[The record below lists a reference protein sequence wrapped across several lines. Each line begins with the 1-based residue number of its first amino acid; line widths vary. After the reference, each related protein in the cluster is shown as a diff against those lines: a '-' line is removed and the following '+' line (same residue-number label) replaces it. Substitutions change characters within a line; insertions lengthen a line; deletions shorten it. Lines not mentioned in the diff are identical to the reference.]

1 MADEMD
7 DKEMVH
13 GEELF
18 SAKVKAGS
26 RTYFI
31 DVQRAA
37 NGAKYLK
44 ISESRLGN
52 GDERHEHHRVMVF
65 EEHLLDF
72 IDAFHEA
79 CLHVPGQSSKG
90 RAALSCEAALAR
102 RSGTKP
108 KWSAAR
114 LAEMREEHPR
124 AYEKWTE
131 EEDARLR
138 AEFAKGTTREELT
151 ILFQR
156 QPSAISSRLRKLGL
170 LRAPE

>member
-1 MADEMD
+1 MGDQH
-7 DKEMVH
+7 H

-37 NGAKYLK
+37 NGAKYLR
-44 ISESRLGN
+44 ISESRRCQGE
-52 GDERHEHHRVMVF
+52 ERQKRHRVIVF

-79 CLHVPGQSSKG
+79 CLHVSGQSSEG
-90 RAALSCEAALAR
+90 HADRDPEVTPAR
-102 RSGTKP
+102 RNGVKP

-131 EEDARLR
+131 EDDARLR
-138 AEFAKGTTREELT
+138 SEFAKGTTKEELT

-156 QPSAISSRLRKLGL
+156 QPSAIRSRLRKLGL
-170 LRAPE
+170 L